1 MPNLV
6 YYLYIWKMALHNQ
19 IGKKGEEEAVLY
31 LLTLGATILER
42 NYRYDRAEID
52 IIAKIEDVIV
62 FIEVKTRTQNEHG
75 NPEDFLSLAQ
85 QKRIVKA
92 ANYYLESIPEN
103 LDIRFDIIAIIKN
116 KELEHIE
123 DAFFLIGDD

>member
-1 MPNLV
+1 
-6 YYLYIWKMALHNQ
+6 MALHNQ

-31 LLTLGATILER
+31 LLSIGATVLER

-52 IIAKIEDVIV
+52 IIAKIDDIIIFV
-62 FIEVKTRTQNEHG
+62 EVKTRTQNSHG

-92 ANYYLESIPEN
+92 ANNYLESIPES
-103 LDIRFDIIAIIKN
+103 LDIRFDIISIVPH

-123 DAFFLIGDD
+123 DAFFLLGDD

>member
-1 MPNLV
+1 
-6 YYLYIWKMALHNQ
+6 MALHNQ
-19 IGKKGEEEAVLY
+19 IGKKGEDEAVLY
-31 LLTLGATILER
+31 LLSMGATILER

-52 IIAKIEDVIV
+52 IIAKIENIIV
-62 FIEVKTRTQNEHG
+62 FVEVKTRTQNNHG

-92 ANYYLESIPEN
+92 ATYYLENIPEN
-103 LDIRFDIIAIIKN
+103 LDIRFDIISILKN

-123 DAFFLIGDD
+123 DAFFLVGDE